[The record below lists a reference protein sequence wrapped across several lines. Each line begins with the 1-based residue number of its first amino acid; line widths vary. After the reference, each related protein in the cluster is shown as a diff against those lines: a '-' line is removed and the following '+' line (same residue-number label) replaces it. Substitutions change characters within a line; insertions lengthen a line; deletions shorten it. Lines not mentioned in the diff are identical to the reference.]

1 MSEEKKVKKGGIL
14 KKVVGIVTLGI
25 IPLIIGVFGYL
36 HKLGKQENTKE
47 EEK

>member
-14 KKVVGIVTLGI
+14 KKVVGIVILGI

-36 HKLGKQENTKE
+36 HKLGKKANTE
-47 EEK
+47 GEEK